1 MCDLLRIFHAG
12 VIFLLPCID
21 PMRLLIGVFLVGVL
35 IAGSTIAESQKGIT
49 KDAADAAIRAAIASE
64 NTGNLL

>member
-1 MCDLLRIFHAG
+1 
-12 VIFLLPCID
+12 
-21 PMRLLIGVFLVGVL
+21 MRLLIGVFLVGVL

-64 NTGNLL
+64 NTGNLV